1 MRILQLSTHT
11 TLVPRH
17 GGMLRSHH
25 IGRVIE
31 QAGLDL
37 RRLAFAHRS
46 PEHRDDPREPL
57 VNPGPLPF
65 WSSDAFRAYGDCRW
79 LVSDYLSAVAA
90 LEAPELL
97 AEFDT
102 WLAEAEPDLILLE
115 HPWTWP
121 LLARHDAVRSGA
133 LRCAPVRS
141 GALPVVYSSQN
152 VELTLK
158 RQIIDQADAALPPP
172 LREALQQGIGA
183 LERGLVAAAAGVV
196 ACTAA
201 DAAVFAEWGARR
213 VVVAPNGGVRQ
224 PRGHLIDVL
233 PDGLS
238 PDHAFALVVGSMHP
252 PNISGF
258 LDLVVP
264 ALPRLA
270 PHHRVVVAGD
280 AGIGI
285 LQAMEARG
293 LSRLVENRV
302 VALGRVAT
310 LTLDCLLANAQVVLV
325 PILYGGGSNVKTA
338 EALLSGRPVIASG
351 PAMRGFDAFRGTAAL
366 TVAED
371 AAAFGAALMEALDAP
386 FRTSGPD
393 DAALAPLLWESTIAP
408 LVQLLREIGAAGSLG
423 RPAA

>member
-25 IGRVIE
+25 IGRVVE
-31 QAGLDL
+31 QSGLDL
-37 RRLAFAHRS
+37 RRLAFVHRS

-57 VNPGPLPF
+57 IDVGPLPF
-65 WSSDAFRAYGDCRW
+65 WGSDAFRAYGGCRW

-90 LEAPELL
+90 LESPELL
-97 AEFDT
+97 AEFDAR
-102 WLAEAEPDLILLE
+102 LAEAAPDLVLLE

-121 LLARHDAVRSGA
+121 LLERHEA
-133 LRCAPVRS
+133 VRS

-152 VELTLK
+152 VELALK
-158 RQIIDQADAALPPP
+158 RQILAETGMAPPTP
-172 LREALQQGIGA
+172 LRDSLLAGIEAV
-183 LERGLVAAAAGVV
+183 ERGLVAAAAGVV

-201 DAAVFAEWGARR
+201 DGAVFAEWGAKR

-233 PDGLS
+233 PDGLA
-238 PDHAFALVVGSMHP
+238 PEHAFALVVGSMHP

-258 LDLVVP
+258 LELVVP
-264 ALPRLA
+264 MLPRLA
-270 PHHRVVVAGD
+270 PHQRVVVAGD

-285 LQAMEARG
+285 LQAMEEQG
-293 LSRLVENRV
+293 LSRLAENRV
-302 VALGRVAT
+302 IALGRVAT

-338 EALLSGRPVIASG
+338 EALLSGRPVIASR
-351 PAMRGFDAFRGTAAL
+351 PAMRGFDAFHGAEGL

-371 AAAFGAALMEALDAP
+371 PASFGAALMDALDAP
-386 FRTSGPD
+386 FRATGPD
-393 DAALAPLLWESTIAP
+393 DAALAPLLWESTVAP
-408 LVQLLREIGAAGSLG
+408 LVTLLREIGAVGSIG
-423 RPAA
+423 QPAA